1 MKRARRMRLLFGAL
15 GIAAMAL
22 PRRAPSQSAPPA
34 ARATTDSLAYRQRL
48 LGVFDAQSGDPIQGA
63 EVRDLYSGTVAL
75 TTATGTVSLA
85 FLPAGRTLVVIRKLG
100 YLPRSLFVTISRTDT
115 AALTLLL
122 APQPVTLPT
131 VTTTDSADS
140 HLPPVLREFERRRRA
155 GQGRFISEAQLRARD
170 GAQMSTVLATVPGLS
185 IRSGSVVGTHGTS
198 AGPVIMSAGVP
209 CYATVY
215 QDGAMIYQAAFQL
228 QAKTPQ
234 PPPDFS
240 RLRVD
245 EYSAVEYYASPAEYP
260 PSVSP
265 TNNSC
270 GVLMLWTR
278 VR

>member
-1 MKRARRMRLLFGAL
+1 MKPARRMRLLLGAL

-34 ARATTDSLAYRQRL
+34 ARATIDSLAYRHRL
-48 LGVFDAQSGDPIQGA
+48 LGVFDEQTGDPLQGA

-100 YLPRSLFVTISRTDT
+100 YLPRTLFVTISPADT

-122 APQPVTLPT
+122 TPQPVTLPT

-140 HLPPVLREFERRRRA
+140 HLPPILREFERRRRA
-155 GQGRFISEAQLRARD
+155 GQGRFITEAQLRARD
-170 GAQMSTVLATVPGLS
+170 GQQMSTVLVTLPGLS
-185 IRSGSVVGTHGTS
+185 IRSGRVVGTHGMS
-198 AGPVIMSAGVP
+198 AGPVIMSAGTP
-209 CYATVY
+209 CYATIY
-215 QDGAMIYQAAFQL
+215 QDGALIYQAAFQL

-260 PSVSP
+260 PSISP

>member
-1 MKRARRMRLLFGAL
+1 MKPARRTCLVLSAFA
-15 GIAAMAL
+15 IATIAL

-34 ARATTDSLAYRQRL
+34 ARATTDSLAYRHRL
-48 LGVFDAQSGDPIQGA
+48 LGVFDEQTGDPLQGA

-85 FLPAGRTLVVIRKLG
+85 FLPVGRTLVVIRKLG
-100 YLPRSLFVTISRTDT
+100 YLPRTLFVSIAPADT
-115 AALTLLL
+115 AAQTLLL
-122 APQPVTLPT
+122 TPQPVTLPT

-170 GAQMSTVLATVPGLS
+170 GQQMSTVLATLPGLS
-185 IRSGSVVGTHGTS
+185 VRSGRVVGTHGTS
-198 AGPVIMSAGVP
+198 AGPVIMSAGVS

>member
-1 MKRARRMRLLFGAL
+1 MTPAPRMRLVLCGVA
-15 GIAAMAL
+15 IATIAL

-34 ARATTDSLAYRQRL
+34 ARVATDSLAYRHRL
-48 LGVFDAQSGDPIQGA
+48 LGVFDERTGDPLQGA
-63 EVRDLYSGTVAL
+63 EVRDMYSGTVAL

-100 YLPRSLFVTISRTDT
+100 YLPRSVFVTISRTDT

-170 GAQMSTVLATVPGLS
+170 GQQMSTVLAALPGLS
-185 IRSGSVVGTHGTS
+185 VHSGSVVGTRGTS
-198 AGPVIMSAGVP
+198 AGPVIMSAGTA

-228 QAKTPQ
+228 QTRAPQ

-240 RLRVD
+240 RLSAD
-245 EYSAVEYYASPAEYP
+245 LYSAVEFYASPAEYP
-260 PSVSP
+260 PSISP
-265 TNNSC
+265 TNNNC